1 MALNTGI
8 VIVQGSSASVPLK
21 NLLPIVVFGTCST
34 GTIAAGTL
42 TRIKSVDEATTVLG
56 AGAGADTLPKSVA
69 VLQRYGCGNII
80 ACKITGADAAAQEA
94 DLIAKLDL
102 LSAAISLIGEQPRLI
117 LFPSFNSD
125 AVIAKAVTVA
135 TSTYAVAIAT
145 FTALT
150 TVAQAITARG
160 TAAGLGT
167 KSQRLAVCH
176 GHLRNKATPTSFEPL
191 GLHLAGAMANLRY
204 GNSPLGFELLGI
216 DAVDVTMV
224 FSLSDET
231 ADPEKLND
239 LGVVSVNLA
248 PDGQWLLWG
257 SRNSSYT
264 EGSTEPLTFINAI
277 RARDEIS
284 MLARIRA
291 AKLLGEPSNYV
302 TASLLSE
309 SYRTMLSDEVSLG
322 NIRSYSRVEI
332 DTTKTDYAAFR
343 IWHNVGFQVWLPLE
357 LIGVNVFLELVNQ

>member
-21 NLLPIVVFGTCST
+21 NLLPIVIFGTCST

-42 TRIKSVDEATTVLG
+42 TRIKSAADATTILG
-56 AGAGADTLPKSVA
+56 AGAGADTLPKAVA

-80 ACKITGADAAAQEA
+80 ACKLTGADAAAQET

-102 LSAAISLIGEQPRLI
+102 LPAAISLIGEQPRLI
-117 LFPSFNSD
+117 LFPSFNSA
-125 AVIAKAVTVA
+125 AVITKAVAIA

-150 TVAQAITARG
+150 TVATAITARG
-160 TAAGLGT
+160 TSTGLGT
-167 KSQRLAVCH
+167 KDQRLIVCH
-176 GHLRNKATPTSFEPL
+176 GYLRNKATPTQFESL
-191 GLHLAGAMANLRY
+191 GLHVAGAMANLRY
-204 GNSPLGFELLGI
+204 GSSPLGFELLGI

-239 LGVVSVNLA
+239 VGVISVNIA
-248 PDGQWLLWG
+248 PDGTWLLWG
-257 SRNSSYT
+257 SRNSAYA
-264 EGSTEPLTFINAI
+264 EGATDILTFINAI

-284 MLARIRA
+284 MLARVRA
-291 AKLLGEPSNYV
+291 AKLLGEPSNYA

-322 NIRSYSRVEI
+322 NIRSYSTVEI
-332 DTTKTDYAAFR
+332 DTTKTDYAAFK
-343 IWHNVGFQVWLPLE
+343 IWHNVAFQVWLPLE
-357 LIGVNVFLELVNQ
+357 LVGVNVYIELVNQ